1 MVAIPRPESSTVRAI
16 YEAYEAANEH
26 YDSLGISVGEIATDC
41 DRALW
46 YTLHWASAPEEIDGR
61 KLSIFRTGD
70 RWEEVMVEELRTV
83 GVDVYGQQDRIRL
96 ISGHVRGKCDGK
108 AIGFKEA
115 PKTEHLCEFKS
126 SNDKGFKDVVAKGCK
141 VSKPLHFGQC
151 QIGMHAFGL
160 TRCWYEMRNKNDDSI
175 YAERIHYDVDYCLRL
190 LARAERIINTAVP
203 PARIS
208 EKPDFFGCMFCRH
221 KAVCHEGAWARV
233 SCRSCLHA
241 TPEMGGDCH
250 WSCARF
256 SKPLSIDEAKA
267 SCPAHLHIPELVP
280 GVVLSVD
287 EENEQIHYR
296 LHTGKLWTDGA
307 ANDGEAASEAA

>member
-70 RWEEVMVEELRTV
+70 RWEEVMVDDLRRI

-96 ISGHVRGKCDGK
+96 LSGHVRGKCDGK
-108 AIGFKEA
+108 AMGIPEA

-126 SNDKGFKDVVAKGCK
+126 SNDKNFKDVVAKGCK

-151 QIGMHAFGL
+151 QIGMHFFGL
-160 TRCWYEMRNKNDDSI
+160 TRCLYLVTNKNDDTR
-175 YAERIHYDVDYCLRL
+175 YAERIQYDVDYCLRL
-190 LARAERIINTAVP
+190 LARTERIINTAVP

-208 EKPDFFGCMFCRH
+208 DKPDFFGCMFCRH
-221 KAVCHEGAWARV
+221 KAVCHEGGWARV

-256 SKPLSIDEAKA
+256 SKPLSVQEMKDA
-267 SCPAHLHIPELVP
+267 CPAHLYIPELVP
-280 GVVLSVD
+280 GTILSVD
-287 EENEQIHYR
+287 EEAEQIHYR
-296 LHTGKLWTDGA
+296 LRTGKLWVDGA
-307 ANDGEAASEAA
+307 ANDDEAQERAA